1 MAAHEVFS
9 DAELDR
15 LRGFPELTRLD
26 LIRFFTLS
34 PADAEFVSARRG
46 DQNRLGL
53 AVQLATLL
61 WLGFVPDDVEAAPL
75 EAVARLAGVLGVDPA
90 VLSGYGRRGQT
101 RTEHLRVAVA
111 HLGWRTA
118 DRADWKGVDEFL
130 SARAMERDSPRLLFS
145 AACDLL
151 RAGRVVRPGVVTIL
165 KRVAAARDRAGD
177 ETWVR
182 LSGLLTA
189 RWREVLDGLLVI
201 DPGLGG
207 SRLEWL
213 QRGPVTAS
221 AGTIR
226 SELAKLAFLRGIG
239 ADRLDLSMLAME
251 RRRFLAG
258 IARRSSSP
266 ALARRDPFRRYPILL
281 ASVAQSAIDVLDEV
295 VGLFDQALSAR
306 ESHAKAR
313 LTEHL
318 ADRARHSVDRDALL
332 DEILEVVLDESFDDA
347 TVGTMLRRDIGMVRM
362 QAAQD
367 ARPQPLPRDR
377 GHLGLLAESFPY
389 IRQFAPAVL
398 TNVTF
403 KASSNAGEV
412 LAAVEI
418 LTGLYRSGIVAVPDD
433 APVGFIPTRWQG
445 YLRAAKAARD
455 TARYRRYWELCTLL
469 ALRDGLRCGDVFV
482 PGSRRYA
489 DPTSFLI
496 TPQRWTPER
505 AEYCDLIG
513 RPADP
518 SAALRAIDVELHEA
532 LADLDQGLAAEPE
545 TGRVRV
551 DDNGDLV
558 VPALSA
564 EAVPPEAGQL
574 GHALEAILPNVQ
586 FASLLVE
593 IDARTGLLDE
603 LVHAGG
609 RTNRPPD
616 LKRNLIYVLIAE
628 ATNIGLAAMA
638 RSSGVAYDTLV
649 WTADWYLQPD
659 TLERANHALV
669 NYHHQ
674 LPGAAL
680 FGTGTMSS
688 SDGQRFPVRGRSLNA
703 RHLSR
708 YFANGQGISTYTHV
722 TDQHSTFATRV
733 IVATASESHY
743 VLDDA
748 LGNAADLPIIEH
760 TTDTHGATLANFAL
774 FDLVGLRLSP
784 RIRDLGKI
792 TLCRTT
798 TRGEILAAYPHAGR
812 LLTRRAN
819 TELIA
824 HHWDDLLRVAA
835 SVKHGHTSAA
845 LVVGKLC
852 SSARQQSS
860 LAAAMKEYGTIR
872 RTIHTA
878 RYLTDETMRRRVLR
892 QLNKGENLH
901 GLRRTIAYASGN
913 GLNHRTHEQQTE
925 QMWCLTIA
933 TNAVVTWITEC
944 FARALDTYR
953 QTGRVIDDAHLAH
966 IWPTRHTNI
975 SFHGVHHIDIN
986 DELAQLTNNGYRPV
1000 RALADQP

>member
-61 WLGFVPDDVEAAPL
+61 WLGFVPDDVEAAPV

-130 SARAMERDSPRLLFS
+130 SDRAMERDSPRLLFS
-145 AACDLL
+145 AACDFL

-318 ADRARHSVDRDALL
+318 ADRARHGVDRDALL

-513 RPADP
+513 RPVDP
-518 SAALRAIDVELHEA
+518 SAALAAIDVELHEA
-532 LADLDQGLAAEPE
+532 LADLDQCLAAEPE

-551 DDNGDLV
+551 DDNGDLI

-669 NYHHQ
+669 NYHHR

-743 VLDDA
+743 VLDDV

-760 TTDTHGATLANFAL
+760 TPPTPT
-774 FDLVGLRLSP
+774 VPRSP
-784 RIRDLGKI
+784 
-792 TLCRTT
+792 TSPC
-798 TRGEILAAYPHAGR
+798 
-812 LLTRRAN
+812 LTSSGSAC
-819 TELIA
+819 
-824 HHWDDLLRVAA
+824 HHA
-835 SVKHGHTSAA
+835 SVTSARSPCA
-845 LVVGKLC
+845 APQPVVR
-852 SSARQQSS
+852 SSPP
-860 LAAAMKEYGTIR
+860 
-872 RTIHTA
+872 TA
-878 RYLTDETMRRRVLR
+878 RRSAPHPTSEHRAHRPSLGRPAPRRRVSETRAHQRCAGRRQALLLRPPTEQPRRRDEGIRHDPAHHPHRPLPHRRDDATPGAAPTQQRREPPRAPTNHRLR
-892 QLNKGENLH
+892 QRQRTQPPHPRAADRADVVPDDRHERRCHLDHRVLRPRPGHLPADRTRH
-901 GLRRTIAYASGN
+901 RRRPPRPHLADPPHQHLVPRRPPHRHQRRT
-913 GLNHRTHEQQTE
+913 RPTHQRR
-925 QMWCLTIA
+925 L
-933 TNAVVTWITEC
+933 
-944 FARALDTYR
+944 
-953 QTGRVIDDAHLAH
+953 
-966 IWPTRHTNI
+966 PTRP
-975 SFHGVHHIDIN
+975 
-986 DELAQLTNNGYRPV
+986 RP
-1000 RALADQP
+1000 P